1 MGIEKQT
8 TWVRIRLEAAIIIII
23 IKCRLERA
31 KNMVYLA
38 EAERLCQIPKGQ
50 NSSTLTLWD

>member
-8 TWVRIRLEAAIIIII
+8 TWVRIRLEAARIII
-23 IKCRLERA
+23 IKCRLERT

-38 EAERLCQIPKGQ
+38 ETERLCQIPKGQ